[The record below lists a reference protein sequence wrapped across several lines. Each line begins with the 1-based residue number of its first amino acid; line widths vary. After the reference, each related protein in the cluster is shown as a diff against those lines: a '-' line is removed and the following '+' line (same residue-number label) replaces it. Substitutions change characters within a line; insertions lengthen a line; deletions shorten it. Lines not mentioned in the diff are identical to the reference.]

1 MKAAVYYEN
10 GGPEVLEYED
20 APDPTCNPGGVII
33 RVEAIAIEGGDVL
46 NRFGGYR
53 SKDRASDLD
62 AMAPQ
67 LAKIRPVPLY
77 VTNRALLDGAVAEA
91 WTAGPIDV
99 LVGLSRGARSWS
111 VCARPAP
118 SRGGYRMVRPCL

>member
-10 GGPEVLEYED
+10 GGPDVLKYED
-20 APDPTCNPGGVII
+20 APDPTCSPGGGII
-33 RVEAIAIEGGDVL
+33 REEAIAIEGGDVL

-53 SKDRASDLD
+53 SKDRTSDLD
-62 AMAPQ
+62 AMAPE

-77 VTNRALLDGAVAEA
+77 VTNRSLLDGAVAEA
-91 WTAGPIDV
+91 WTAAPIDV
-99 LVGLSRGARSWS
+99 VGLSRGARSWS
-111 VCARPAP
+111 VCAKPAP